1 MYKEIFEVTK
11 ERFHLQD
18 PTRYVLQGTWPKEGK
33 MLAFLDNSQLK
44 ADIQKL
50 EIVSAMER
58 FKDPDRIRGER
69 ITATIQLPQDLKG
82 YHKLKIYADT
92 PDKKELWFSIP
103 VKDLEKK
110 R

>member
-18 PTRYVLQGTWPKEGK
+18 PTRYGLQGTWPKEGK

-58 FKDPDRIRGER
+58 FKDPDRIRKTEEEYL
-69 ITATIQLPQDLKG
+69 AVVPEKFKPKDLK
-82 YHKLKIYADT
+82 
-92 PDKKELWFSIP
+92 
-103 VKDLEKK
+103 
-110 R
+110 

>member
-1 MYKEIFEVTK
+1 
-11 ERFHLQD
+11 
-18 PTRYVLQGTWPKEGK
+18 

-110 R
+110 RKATVLYGRGKGAGRLCPFKGLDHC

>member
-50 EIVSAMER
+50 EIVSAMECAS
-58 FKDPDRIRGER
+58 KDPDRIPGENGSQQRYSFHR
-69 ITATIQLPQDLKG
+69 I
-82 YHKLKIYADT
+82 
-92 PDKKELWFSIP
+92 
-103 VKDLEKK
+103 
-110 R
+110 